1 MRADSFSILHFSD
14 THIQEPGRSLK
25 TGVVGAAALVSAIE
39 KAHRVQP
46 SFDGVLISGDLVD
59 SGGEAQYQELLS
71 VLEHSSIEAPVFLC
85 LGNHDARTPF
95 RKVFSNW
102 LQGSGLSD
110 LHSHFL
116 QYTAAL
122 FQDNGQTVRMVVMDT
137 LEPGRD
143 EGHLCPE
150 RIGWLNE
157 VIKRYPA
164 DRLLLVMHHLP
175 FLTGSALFD
184 SMVLQQRNAL
194 SDCLRRHSNIERVV
208 CGHFHRACVADL
220 LGIPVVVCPSTA
232 HAYPLQYQ
240 GGAKEPLVI
249 DEPAGFAIHRFI
261 HESESAGGWT
271 SHFVF
276 QASA

>member
-25 TGVVGAAALVSAIE
+25 TGVVGADALVSSIK
-39 KAHRVQP
+39 KAQRVQS
-46 SFDGVLISGDLVD
+46 SFDAILISGDLVD
-59 SGGEAQYQELLS
+59 SGGEAQYQELLT
-71 VLEHSSIEAPVFLC
+71 VLEHSSIEAPVFWC
-85 LGNHDARTPF
+85 LGNHDARAAF

-102 LQGSGLSD
+102 LQGSSLSD

-116 QYTAAL
+116 QYTAVL
-122 FQDNGQTVRMVVMDT
+122 FRDNGQTVRMVVMDT
-137 LEPGRD
+137 LEPGHD
-143 EGHLCPE
+143 EGHLCAE
-150 RIGWLNE
+150 RIGWLNA

-184 SMVLQQRNAL
+184 SMVLQERDAL
-194 SDCLRRHSNIERVV
+194 RDCLRGHSNIERVV

-220 LGIPVVVCPSTA
+220 SGIPVVVCPSTA

-276 QASA
+276 QAST

>member
-1 MRADSFSILHFSD
+1 MYSLLQLSD
-14 THIQEPGRSLK
+14 THIQEPGRTLK
-25 TGVVGAAALVSAIE
+25 TGVAGADALVSAIE
-39 KAHRVQP
+39 KAQRVQP
-46 SFDGVLISGDLVD
+46 SIDAILISGDLVD

-71 VLEHSSIEAPVFLC
+71 LLERSPIKAPTFLC
-85 LGNHDARTPF
+85 LGNHDARTSF

-102 LQGSGLSD
+102 LQSSGLSD

-122 FQDNGQTVRMVVMDT
+122 FQDDCQTVRMVVMDT

-143 EGHLCPE
+143 EGHLCAE

-157 VIKRYPA
+157 VINRYPT

-194 SDCLRRHSNIERVV
+194 RDCLRGHSNIERVV

-261 HESESAGGWT
+261 HGSGSAGGWT

-276 QASA
+276 QATA

>member
-1 MRADSFSILHFSD
+1 MYSLLQLSD
-14 THIQEPGRSLK
+14 THIQEPGRTLK
-25 TGVVGAAALVSAIE
+25 TGVAGADALVSAIE
-39 KAHRVQP
+39 KAQRVQP
-46 SFDGVLISGDLVD
+46 SLDAILISGDLVD
-59 SGGEAQYQELLS
+59 SGGEAQYEELLS
-71 VLEHSSIEAPVFLC
+71 LLERSPIKASIFLC
-85 LGNHDARTPF
+85 LGNHDARTSF

-102 LQGSGLSD
+102 LQSSGLSD

-122 FQDNGQTVRMVVMDT
+122 FQDGGQTVRMVVMDT

-143 EGHLCPE
+143 EGHLCAE

-157 VIKRYPA
+157 VINRYPT

-194 SDCLRRHSNIERVV
+194 RDCLRGHSNIERVV

-261 HESESAGGWT
+261 HESGSTGGWT

-276 QASA
+276 QATA

>member
-1 MRADSFSILHFSD
+1 MYSLLQLSD
-14 THIQEPGRSLK
+14 THIQEAGRSLK
-25 TGVVGAAALVSAIE
+25 AGVIGADALVSAIE
-39 KAHRVQP
+39 RAQRAQP
-46 SFDGVLISGDLVD
+46 SFNAMLISGDLVD
-59 SGGEAQYQELLS
+59 SGGEAQYRELLS
-71 VLEHSSIEAPVFLC
+71 LLERSPIEAPVFLC
-85 LGNHDARTPF
+85 LGNHDARPAF
-95 RKVFSNW
+95 REVFSRW
-102 LQGSGLSD
+102 LQSSSLSD

-116 QYTAAL
+116 QYTAPL
-122 FQDNGQTVRMVVMDT
+122 FQSDGQTVRMVVMDT
-137 LEPGRD
+137 LEPSRD
-143 EGHLCPE
+143 EGHLCAN

-157 VIKRYPA
+157 VIKRYSN

-184 SMVLQQRNAL
+184 SMVLKERDAL
-194 SDCLRRHSNIERVV
+194 RDCLGGHSNIDRIV
-208 CGHFHRACVADL
+208 CGHFHRACVSDF

-232 HAYPLQYQ
+232 HAYPLHYQ

-276 QASA
+276 NASA

>member
-1 MRADSFSILHFSD
+1 
-14 THIQEPGRSLK
+14 
-25 TGVVGAAALVSAIE
+25 
-39 KAHRVQP
+39 
-46 SFDGVLISGDLVD
+46 
-59 SGGEAQYQELLS
+59 
-71 VLEHSSIEAPVFLC
+71 
-85 LGNHDARTPF
+85 
-95 RKVFSNW
+95 
-102 LQGSGLSD
+102 
-110 LHSHFL
+110 
-116 QYTAAL
+116 
-122 FQDNGQTVRMVVMDT
+122 MVVMDT
-137 LEPGRD
+137 LEPGHD
-143 EGHLCPE
+143 EGHLCAE

-184 SMVLQQRNAL
+184 SMVLQERDAL
-194 SDCLRRHSNIERVV
+194 RDCLRGHSNIERVV

-220 LGIPVVVCPSTA
+220 SGIPVVVCPSTA

-276 QASA
+276 QAST

>member
-1 MRADSFSILHFSD
+1 MYSLLQLSD
-14 THIQEPGRSLK
+14 THIQEPGRTLK
-25 TGVVGAAALVSAIE
+25 TGVPGADALVSAIE
-39 KAHRVQP
+39 KAQRVQP
-46 SFDGVLISGDLVD
+46 SLDAILISGDLVD

-71 VLEHSSIEAPVFLC
+71 LLERSPIKAPIFLC
-85 LGNHDARTPF
+85 LGNHDARASF

-102 LQGSGLSD
+102 LQSSGLSD

-122 FQDNGQTVRMVVMDT
+122 FQDGGQTVRMVVMDT

-143 EGHLCPE
+143 EGHLCAE

-157 VIKRYPA
+157 VINRYPT

-194 SDCLRRHSNIERVV
+194 RDCLRGHSNIERVV

-261 HESESAGGWT
+261 HESGSTGGWT

-276 QASA
+276 QATA

>member
-1 MRADSFSILHFSD
+1 MYSLLQLSD

-25 TGVVGAAALVSAIE
+25 TGVVGADALVSSIE
-39 KAHRVQP
+39 KAQRVQS
-46 SFDGVLISGDLVD
+46 SFDAILISGDLVD
-59 SGGEAQYQELLS
+59 SGGEAQYQELLT

-95 RKVFSNW
+95 RRVFSSW

-122 FQDNGQTVRMVVMDT
+122 FRDNGQTVRMVVMDT
-137 LEPGRD
+137 LEPGHD
-143 EGHLCPE
+143 EGRLCAE
-150 RIGWLNE
+150 RIGWLNA
-157 VIKRYPA
+157 VTKRYPA

-184 SMVLQQRNAL
+184 SMVLQERDAL
-194 SDCLRRHSNIERVV
+194 RDCLRGHSNIERVV

-220 LGIPVVVCPSTA
+220 SGIPVVVCPSTA

-271 SHFVF
+271 SNFFF
-276 QASA
+276 QAST